1 MFDFA
6 TAWLIDNK
14 VLLPGATTLSRMISE
29 IRERTNKRLWQRLA
43 ALPND
48 AQKSKLKDLLKV
60 PDGAGSSKFDLL
72 RRSPVNISGPSL
84 TAAINRYVELRD
96 FGVHTLRLK
105 HIPLIRLKNLARYV
119 GMASMHKI
127 LRLPEERR
135 IATLVAFVYAFEIAA
150 LDDALDVL
158 DLLITQVT
166 AEAKKNG
173 RKKRL
178 RSLKDLDRSALILAE
193 ACAFML
199 NGAGSDNDLRK
210 ALFTKI
216 PKENM
221 LQSIATINEL
231 ARVPDNNY
239 YDEMVEQYGRVR
251 RFLPHLLDKI
261 DFKAA
266 PAGTTLLEALNY
278 LRQLD
283 GKQKLSLEDAPVD
296 IVSKS
301 WRRLVFNKDGQVNK
315 QAYTLCV
322 LDRLQ
327 DNLRRR
333 DIVVT
338 FMLKPATAG
347 AIPGQNYYEVNT
359 GKPTNCKFVE
369 RLAIR

>member
-1 MFDFA
+1 M
-6 TAWLIDNK
+6 
-14 VLLPGATTLSRMISE
+14 
-29 IRERTNKRLWQRLA
+29 
-43 ALPND
+43 
-48 AQKSKLKDLLKV
+48 AQC
-60 PDGAGSSKFDLL
+60 
-72 RRSPVNISGPSL
+72 ISGPSL

-119 GMASMHKI
+119 GMASLHKI

-178 RSLKDLDRSALILAE
+178 RTLKDLDRSALILAE

-199 NGAGSDNDLRK
+199 NGVGSDNDLRD

-221 LQSIATINEL
+221 LQSIAAINEL
-231 ARVPDNNY
+231 ARAPDDNY
-239 YDEMVEQYGRVR
+239 YDEMVGQYGRVR

-266 PAGTTLLEALNY
+266 PAEQACLK
-278 LRQLD
+278 R
-283 GKQKLSLEDAPVD
+283 SLIYANW
-296 IVSKS
+296 IVNSS
-301 WRRLVFNKDGQVNK
+301 
-315 QAYTLCV
+315 Y
-322 LDRLQ
+322 
-327 DNLRRR
+327 
-333 DIVVT
+333 
-338 FMLKPATAG
+338 P
-347 AIPGQNYYEVNT
+347 
-359 GKPTNCKFVE
+359 
-369 RLAIR
+369 

>member
-6 TAWLIDNK
+6 SAWLIDNK
-14 VLLPGATTLSRMISE
+14 VLLPGATTLSRLISE

-72 RRSPVNISGPSL
+72 RRGPVSISGPSL

-119 GMASMHKI
+119 GMASLHKI
-127 LRLPEERR
+127 LRLPEERC

-166 AEAKKNG
+166 AEAKKKG

-178 RSLKDLDRSALILAE
+178 RTLKDLDRSALILAE

-199 NGAGSDNDLRK
+199 NGVGSDN
-210 ALFTKI
+210 
-216 PKENM
+216 
-221 LQSIATINEL
+221 
-231 ARVPDNNY
+231 RVY
-239 YDEMVEQYGRVR
+239 AQ
-251 RFLPHLLDKI
+251 
-261 DFKAA
+261 
-266 PAGTTLLEALNY
+266 
-278 LRQLD
+278 
-283 GKQKLSLEDAPVD
+283 
-296 IVSKS
+296 
-301 WRRLVFNKDGQVNK
+301 
-315 QAYTLCV
+315 
-322 LDRLQ
+322 
-327 DNLRRR
+327 
-333 DIVVT
+333 
-338 FMLKPATAG
+338 
-347 AIPGQNYYEVNT
+347 
-359 GKPTNCKFVE
+359 
-369 RLAIR
+369 